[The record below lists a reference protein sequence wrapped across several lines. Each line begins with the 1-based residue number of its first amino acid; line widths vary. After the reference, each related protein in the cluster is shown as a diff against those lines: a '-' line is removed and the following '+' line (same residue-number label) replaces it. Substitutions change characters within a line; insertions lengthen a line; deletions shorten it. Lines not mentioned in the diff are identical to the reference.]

1 MGSDAAFGATTVLQ
15 GGALVA
21 LAQALPFSSASPP
34 FSSTSSFFSS
44 SSLPSFS
51 SPLPPS
57 SSLFSLFKAEG
68 NHLHVGLYELT
79 KFHRQEFDKM
89 ISNLSIHQPYSLQQQ
104 TPSMRFLP
112 EAGEFCHPRGF
123 GDFGFNALRQ
133 QCSSYGTCSVLV
145 RSSVSQRE
153 TLQSHSSV
161 VSDKNVPE
169 GHKGLHGFL
178 YGDGDA
184 DVHSSVSSRLVVT
197 DDGASVETLDEYL
210 TARDGLK
217 FAGVFSLYDSLRVL
231 QYVGFSRNV
240 IVSLRS
246 HLQKL
251 GGETCAFVKV
261 KVFSDPS
268 MITRNRLEEE
278 RQKWLSLCE
287 SPPPGNSIHK
297 DLWEGGIGAAV
308 MSEVEKIE
316 YEEKKLKM
324 RKAMGENL
332 HDEVQGEDDDA
343 KTRRLKLLQAVEGDD
358 WSGVID
364 GQTKETVNVKGQEV
378 VEAKAPPVSPFEKN
392 KKEGSFVVNGLYSA
406 DTFELSVENVDMV
419 LNDVRPYLISDG
431 GNVEVVSVDEGIVSL
446 RLQGACGTCPSSTV
460 TMKMGIER
468 VLKEKFADALK
479 EVVQVD
485 QQQVGASIQSVNAH
499 LDILRPAIHN
509 YGGSV
514 DVVSVENGECKVKF
528 KGPPPIGMGIRA
540 AVKDKFPEI
549 SSVILLDA

>member
-1 MGSDAAFGATTVLQ
+1 
-15 GGALVA
+15 
-21 LAQALPFSSASPP
+21 
-34 FSSTSSFFSS
+34 
-44 SSLPSFS
+44 
-51 SPLPPS
+51 
-57 SSLFSLFKAEG
+57 
-68 NHLHVGLYELT
+68 
-79 KFHRQEFDKM
+79 M

-104 TPSMRFLP
+104 TPSVRFLP

-145 RSSVSQRE
+145 RSSVSERE
-153 TLQSHSSV
+153 TLQSLSSV

-178 YGDGDA
+178 YGDGEA

-197 DDGASVETLDEYL
+197 DDGTSVETLDEYL

-217 FAGVFSLYDSLRVL
+217 FA
-231 QYVGFSRNV
+231 
-240 IVSLRS
+240 
-246 HLQKL
+246 
-251 GGETCAFVKV
+251 
-261 KVFSDPS
+261 DPS

-278 RQKWLSLCE
+278 RQKWLSMCE
-287 SPPPGNSIHK
+287 SPHPGNSIDK

-316 YEEKKLKM
+316 YQEKKLKM

-364 GQTKETVNVKGQEV
+364 GQTKETVNVKGQEI
-378 VEAKAPPVSPFEKN
+378 VESKAPPVSPFEKN
-392 KKEGSFVVNGLYSA
+392 QKEGSAVVNGLYSA

-431 GNVEVVSVDEGIVSL
+431 GNVEVVSVDDGIVSL

-499 LDILRPAIHN
+499 LDILRPAIYN

-514 DVVSVENGECKVKF
+514 DVVSVDNGECKVKF

-549 SSVILLDA
+549 SSVILINA

>member
-1 MGSDAAFGATTVLQ
+1 M
-15 GGALVA
+15 
-21 LAQALPFSSASPP
+21 
-34 FSSTSSFFSS
+34 
-44 SSLPSFS
+44 
-51 SPLPPS
+51 
-57 SSLFSLFKAEG
+57 
-68 NHLHVGLYELT
+68 
-79 KFHRQEFDKM
+79 M
-89 ISNLSIHQPYSLQQQ
+89 SNIFIFPLQQQ
-104 TPSMRFLP
+104 TPSLPTHFLS
-112 EAGEFCHPRGF
+112 EAGGY
-123 GDFGFNALRQ
+123 GDFSYHALRQ
-133 QCSSYGTCSVLV
+133 QCSSYGSHGNCSVVV
-145 RSSVSQRE
+145 RSSVSERE
-153 TLQSHSSV
+153 ALQSQSSV

-184 DVHSSVSSRLVVT
+184 DVHSSDASCLSVT
-197 DDGASVETLDEYL
+197 DDGTSVEALDEYL
-210 TARDGLK
+210 IARDGLK
-217 FAGVFSLYDSLRVL
+217 FAGVFSLYNNQHAL

-246 HLQKL
+246 HVHKF
-251 GGETCAFVKV
+251 GRETCAFVRV
-261 KVFSDPS
+261 KAYSDS
-268 MITRNRLEEE
+268 AMITRIRLEEE
-278 RQKWLSLCE
+278 RQKWISMCE
-287 SPPPGNSIHK
+287 SPPPGNSVEK

-308 MSEVEKIE
+308 MSETEKIE

-332 HDEVQGEDDDA
+332 RDDVQGEDDDA

-364 GQTKETVNVKGQEV
+364 GQTRETVNGKVLQA
-378 VEAKAPPVSPFEKN
+378 VEDKAPPVSPFERN
-392 KKEGSFVVNGLYSA
+392 NKEGSSVANGLYSA

-431 GNVEVVSVDEGIVSL
+431 GNVEVVSVDNGIVSL

-468 VLKEKFADALK
+468 VLKEKFADSLK
-479 EVVQVD
+479 DVVQVD
-485 QQQVGASIQSVNAH
+485 QQQIGASIQSVNAH

-528 KGPPPIGMGIRA
+528 KGPPPIGMGIQA

-549 SSVILLDA
+549 TSVILVDA